1 MNANR
6 ESKWRFLPLWV
17 AVWLFGAVVAAQAGD
32 KLTVQINGQTIS
44 AWRTA
49 DLESAKQ
56 EAAKEHKPIAWIAS
70 SPDVLKGRIT
80 GDGSPGA
87 TMHALYALRSQTVLV
102 FEDGFAENHKVMSL
116 VDDAIHTKDGQ
127 HNSHPTLPI
136 VVFLNPAASE
146 VIAKVEFEPDFVKR
160 AHLLADALK
169 QSKAKLDSETTPNH

>member
-1 MNANR
+1 MLKLKRA
-6 ESKWRFLPLWV
+6 FLPLWV
-17 AVWLFGAVVAAQAGD
+17 AVLLFGTLATAQAAD
-32 KLTVQINGQTIS
+32 KLTVQIRGQTIS

-56 EAAKEHKPIAWIAS
+56 EAAREHKPIAWVAS
-70 SPDVLKGRIT
+70 SPDALKGRIT

-87 TMHALYALRSQTVLV
+87 TMHALYALRNQTVLV
-102 FEDGFAENHKVMSL
+102 FEDGFAENHRVLGL

-136 VVFLNPAASE
+136 VVFLNPAATE
-146 VIAKVEFEPDFVKR
+146 VIAKVEFESDFVKR

-169 QSKAKLDSETTPNH
+169 QAKEKLDIETTPNH